1 MEMIYKMMILVVLV
15 IFLVSGGFAV
25 SNTCID
31 IVSAN
36 NYLEE
41 ISRVI
46 LESNY
51 NPEVIDACCDEAL
64 EKGYQLSV
72 LVQGN
77 NRPGV
82 LNYAKITFV
91 YKYEIKMFGVSIE
104 KQKEK
109 IL

>member
-1 MEMIYKMMILVVLV
+1 METIYKMMILVVLV

-25 SNTCID
+25 SNACID

-41 ISRVI
+41 VSRVI

-51 NPEVIDACCDEAL
+51 SEKVINACCEEAL
-64 EKGYQLSV
+64 ENGYKLSV
-72 LVQGN
+72 LVKGN
-77 NRPGV
+77 KRPGV
-82 LNYAKITFV
+82 LNYAKITFE
-91 YKYEIKMFGVSIE
+91 YKYEIKMFGVSVE

>member
-46 LESNY
+46 LAIIS
-51 NPEVIDACCDEAL
+51 
-64 EKGYQLSV
+64 
-72 LVQGN
+72 
-77 NRPGV
+77 
-82 LNYAKITFV
+82 
-91 YKYEIKMFGVSIE
+91 
-104 KQKEK
+104 
-109 IL
+109 

>member
-1 MEMIYKMMILVVLV
+1 MEMIYKTMILVVLV
-15 IFLVSGGFAV
+15 IFLVSSGFAV

-31 IVSAN
+31 IVRAN
-36 NYLEE
+36 NYFEE
-41 ISRVI
+41 ISKVI

-51 NPEVIDACCDEAL
+51 NENVINTCCEEAL
-64 EKGYQLSV
+64 KNGYKLSV
-72 LVQGN
+72 LVEGN

-82 LNYAKITFV
+82 LNYAKLVFT

-109 IL
+109 II

>member
-1 MEMIYKMMILVVLV
+1 MEMIYKMMILVILV

-25 SNTCID
+25 SNACID

-36 NYLEE
+36 NYFEE

-51 NPEVIDACCDEAL
+51 NESVINACCEEAL
-64 EKGYQLSV
+64 EHGYELSV
-72 LVQGN
+72 LVKGN
-77 NRPGV
+77 SRPGV
-82 LNYAKITFV
+82 LNYAKITFI
-91 YKYEIKMFGVSIE
+91 YKYEIKMFRVSIE